1 LGGVVVD
8 KEVLNIKEDIV
19 ELKESQKLLTE
30 AIIKLT
36 RIEEKVNS
44 NHNEYQQGIKRVH
57 KRIDELQANI
67 KDTNGLVIQI
77 IVGVGGVVATTLLGI
92 LIGVIEI

>member
-1 LGGVVVD
+1 VAD
-8 KEVLNIKEDIV
+8 REIESIKEDIV

-36 RIEEKVNS
+36 RVEEKVTS

-57 KRIDELQANI
+57 KRIDELKDNI
-67 KDTNGLVIQI
+67 TDTNRLVIKI
-77 IVGVGGVVATTLLGI
+77 IIGVGSVVATSLLGI
-92 LIGVIEI
+92 LLGAIKV

>member
-1 LGGVVVD
+1 VVD
-8 KEVLNIKEDIV
+8 KELINIKEDIT

-30 AIIKLT
+30 AIIRLT

-57 KRIDELQANI
+57 KRVDELHANI
-67 KDTNGLVIQI
+67 KDTNSLVIKI
-77 IVGVGGVVATTLLGI
+77 IVGVGSVVATTLLGV
-92 LIGVIEI
+92 LIGVIKV

>member
-1 LGGVVVD
+1 MAD
-8 KEVLNIKEDIV
+8 REIESIKEDIV

-36 RIEEKVNS
+36 RVEEKVTS

-57 KRIDELQANI
+57 KRIDELKDNI
-67 KDTNGLVIQI
+67 TDTNRLVIKI
-77 IVGVGGVVATTLLGI
+77 IIGVGSVVATSLLGI
-92 LIGVIEI
+92 LLGAIKV

>member
-1 LGGVVVD
+1 MTD
-8 KEVLNIKEDIV
+8 REIESIKEDIS

-44 NHNEYQQGIKRVH
+44 NHNEYQQGVKRVH
-57 KRIDELQANI
+57 KRIDELKDNI
-67 KDTNGLVIQI
+67 TDTNRLVIKI
-77 IVGVGGVVATTLLGI
+77 IIGVGSVVATSLLGI
-92 LIGVIEI
+92 LLGAIKV

>member
-1 LGGVVVD
+1 MGVVVD
-8 KEVLNIKEDIV
+8 KELINIKEDIT

-30 AIIKLT
+30 AIIRLT

-57 KRIDELQANI
+57 KRVDELHANI
-67 KDTNGLVIQI
+67 KDTNSLVIKI
-77 IVGVGGVVATTLLGI
+77 IVGVGSVVATTLLGV
-92 LIGVIEI
+92 LIGVIKV